1 MPISVI
7 SQDSEKPGDKGGIA
21 GAVSP
26 WTEADT
32 RLANHY
38 IQLLQKDPAYG
49 KVLDLLWDVYDKKSQ
64 TSLLLDYFKGASVSG
79 PTVARLIYAHL
90 LRKSD
95 QIEEARPIYDQVLEV
110 EPGNLPALK
119 ALAEIADQQK
129 RWAKALSL
137 YTRLVEVIPAADDEG
152 IAIRMRKAE
161 LHRLQGQAPEAVAT
175 NAKAAAERRNFFIGA
190 ISIRRHR
197 LAVGVHTTRLH

>member
-129 RWAKALSL
+129 R
-137 YTRLVEVIPAADDEG
+137 TTD
-152 IAIRMRKAE
+152 IAVDAEHVYWLTKRTVMR
-161 LHRLQGQAPEAVAT
+161 V
-175 NAKAAAERRNFFIGA
+175 AKAAYTPSLRQALRWRA
-190 ISIRRHR
+190 
-197 LAVGVHTTRLH
+197 TTRRPWRWPTS